1 MYKLNVI
8 SLIILTTYT
17 GATYASTPDFPQQG
31 LPQEDTVV
39 FGNVTIDKTTADKM
53 TITQSS
59 PTTQINW
66 KSFDIGQNKEVEF
79 KQPSANSVAYNRVTG
94 GNASQIQG
102 KLTAN
107 GKVYLANPNGVIIT
121 KGAEINV
128 AGLLA
133 TTKDLEKISENGN
146 SNTNKFTRKLKD
158 RQVVTEGQVVK
169 EGQVINEGKIK
180 AKDFVVL
187 NGDEVINKGEI
198 DVEKNAAKNGEVYLS
213 SDYNFTFTLP
223 DSGISVALED
233 NTVRGIVKN
242 EGSIKAGEIT
252 LSAKGRNQALDSL
265 VMNNGV
271 LEATKVSNRN
281 GKVVLS
287 AGNVELNNKSDIK
300 GEIVTFGADVTSNKE
315 LEDNIKITSQ
325 TGSKVTS
332 PKINFKGKSVNIKG
346 DFGREE
352 NREYY
357 DDEHK
362 KLKTEVNIDVPDD
375 ENIRIADKEKEKE
388 KEKEKDKD
396 NTGTGSF
403 IQTGALSS
411 LLANNGKV
419 TLKGKDVDIS
429 GNIKINSFRDS
440 DSLLKLTNKG
450 HIKINHAD
458 INSKGRLF
466 FITSLQNEEDFQS
479 NITITDSKINLG
491 NGAMGLGRSV
501 NESDYDNP
509 YQKTEGS
516 QRKKFNVNMSNVE
529 FNQVDDVIL
538 AGGFEKVN
546 LDKIVATGKTNFYI
560 DGGVSRNRTNGEPW
574 KYEYGVLDLDKR
586 TQLSELDQGRRRWG
600 YYYDLELD
608 MNRAYLYRFDL
619 FAAKNTRRSTIKD
632 TEINISNS
640 NINLKNGFVHL
651 LAEKIKLDNSKIDI
665 TFDKDNSQ
673 DTLAQ
678 TNRLGMNGKV
688 SMINSH
694 IKIVG
699 DEKEG
704 ISPTGTYATMFLI
717 GELIGEK
724 SSIFVKSHQ
733 GYTFKTDGNTK
744 IAGKYSKEDLKITA
758 INTGGRAAE
767 EVLINGALGSAD
779 NDANI
784 ANMAFTIGDSANT
797 KTTIENADITALA
810 PNGGTAYLSSKDVE
824 IEVKPNSNFTF
835 FELPREK
842 NLNQTKINGASTK
855 LSERGFARLYDKIN
869 GVRASN
875 LSAEQLNV
883 TDASEKIINTKLVSS
898 LDVEKLVSV
907 AVCDA
912 GNGCEEQQFGDKG
925 NNTKVSVGELEAEQ

>member
-17 GATYASTPDFPQQG
+17 GATYASAPD
-31 LPQEDTVV
+31 LPQDSKVV
-39 FGNVTIDKTTADKM
+39 VGQANVSTAGNKM
-53 TITQSS
+53 TIDQKTS
-59 PTTQINW
+59 TTQINW
-66 KSFDIGQNKEVEF
+66 KSFDIGKDKEVIF
-79 KQPSANSVAYNRVTG
+79 QQPSQNAVAYNRVTG

-121 KGAEINV
+121 QGAEINV
-128 AGLLA
+128 AGLFA

-146 SNTNKFTRKLKD
+146 SNSYQFTRKTKNGQLPKDRLVLKD
-158 RQVVTEGQVVK
+158 GQELK
-169 EGQVINEGKIK
+169 EGQVINEGEIT

-187 NGDEVINKGEI
+187 NGDEVINEGKI
-198 DVEKNAAKNGEVYLS
+198 NATNGKVYLS
-213 SDYNFTFTLP
+213 SGYNFTFTLS

-233 NTVRGIVKN
+233 NTVQGIVKN
-242 EGSIKAGEIT
+242 EGIIKAGEIT
-252 LSAKGRNQALDSL
+252 LLSAKGRKQALDSL
-265 VMNNGV
+265 VVNNGV

-287 AGNVELNNKSDIK
+287 ADEIKLNDKSDIK
-300 GEIVTFGADVTSNKE
+300 GESEVAFTSNNG
-315 LEDNIKITSQ
+315 LENNIKITSQ

-332 PKINFKGKSVNIKG
+332 PKIDFKGKSVNING
-346 DFGREE
+346 NFGRDDSKAHY
-352 NREYY
+352 N
-357 DDEHK
+357 DEHK
-362 KLKTEVNIDVPDD
+362 TLKTEVNIDVPDT
-375 ENIRIADKEKEKE
+375 ENIRIADVED
-388 KEKEKDKD
+388 KDKD

-403 IQTGALSS
+403 IQTDALSS

-419 TLKGKDVDIS
+419 TLKGNDVNIS
-429 GNIKINSFRDS
+429 GHINIDSFKGT

-450 HIKINHAD
+450 HININNAD
-458 INSKGRLF
+458 IHSTGRLF
-466 FITSLQNEEDFQS
+466 FITSLQNDVDFQS

-491 NGAMGLGRSV
+491 NGAMGLGRSAK
-501 NESDYDNP
+501 EDYYDNRW
-509 YQKTEGS
+509 QKTERS
-516 QRKKFNVNMSNVE
+516 QRKKFNVNMSNVV
-529 FNQVDDVIL
+529 FDQVDDVVV
-538 AGGFEKVN
+538 AGGFEKVD
-546 LDKIVATGKTNFYI
+546 LDNIVATGKTNFYI
-560 DGGVSRNRTNGEPW
+560 DGGVSRNKRNGESW
-574 KYEYGVLDLDKR
+574 KYEYGVLDLDER
-586 TQLSELDQGRRRWG
+586 TQLSSLDQRKRRWK
-600 YYYDLELD
+600 YYYNLDLD
-608 MNRAYLYRFDL
+608 MNRAYWHRFDM
-619 FAAKNTRRSTIKD
+619 FASKNTGRSTIKG

-651 LAEKIKLDNSKIDI
+651 LAEKINLDKSKIDI
-665 TFDKDNSQ
+665 TFDKDNSEDISSQ
-673 DTLAQ
+673 I
-678 TNRLGMNGKV
+678 NRLGMNGKV
-688 SMINSH
+688 SMVNSH

-699 DEKEG
+699 DEKSD
-704 ISPTGTYATMFLI
+704 ISAKAPYATMFLI

-733 GYTFKTDGNTK
+733 GYTFRTDGDTK
-744 IAGKYSKEDLKITA
+744 IAGKNSKDDLKITA
-758 INTGGRAAE
+758 INTGGRTGK
-767 EVLINGALGSAD
+767 EVIINGAPGSID

-784 ANMAFTIGDSANT
+784 ANMAFTIGDNANT

-810 PNGGTAYLSSKDVE
+810 PNGGTAYLSSKGVE
-824 IEVKPNSNFTF
+824 IEVKSNSNFTF

-842 NLNQTKINGASTK
+842 NFNQTKINGDSTK

-912 GNGCEEQQFGDKG
+912 GKGCEEQQFGDKG

>member
-17 GATYASTPDFPQQG
+17 GAAYASTRDFPQNHQIITG
-31 LPQEDTVV
+31 NATVSQAE
-39 FGNVTIDKTTADKM
+39 NKM
-53 TITQSS
+53 TINQTT
-59 PTTQINW
+59 PTTQIDW
-66 KSFDIGQNKEVEF
+66 HSFDIGKNKEVEF
-79 KQPSANSVAYNRVTG
+79 IQPSEHAVAYNRVTG

-146 SNTNKFTRKLKD
+146 GNSNSNSYQFTRKTK
-158 RQVVTEGQVVK
+158 EGQVVK
-169 EGQVINEGKIK
+169 NQGKIK

-187 NGDEVINKGEI
+187 NGDEVINEGEI
-198 DVEKNAAKNGEVYLS
+198 DATNGKVYLS
-213 SDYNFTFTLP
+213 SDYNFTFTLS
-223 DSGISVALED
+223 DSSISVALED
-233 NTVRGIVKN
+233 NAVQSIVKN

-252 LSAKGRNQALDSL
+252 LSAKGRKQALDSL
-265 VMNNGV
+265 VVNNGV
-271 LEATKVSNRN
+271 LEATKVSNKN

-287 AGNVELNNKSDIK
+287 ADEIKLNDKSDIK
-300 GEIVTFGADVTSNKE
+300 GESEVAFTSN
-315 LEDNIKITSQ
+315 EDKKLKITSQ

-332 PKINFKGKSVNIKG
+332 PQINFKGKSVNING
-346 DFGREE
+346 NFGRED
-352 NREYY
+352 NKNYY

-362 KLKTEVNIDVPDD
+362 TLKTEVNIDVPDT
-375 ENIRIADKEKEKE
+375 ENIRIADK
-388 KEKEKDKD
+388 D
-396 NTGTGSF
+396 NTGTGTGSF

-419 TLKGKDVDIS
+419 TLKGNEVNIS
-429 GNIKINSFRDS
+429 GNINIDSFKGT
-440 DSLLKLTNKG
+440 DSLLKLTNQG
-450 HIKINHAD
+450 HINIDHAD
-458 INSKGRLF
+458 IHSKGRLF
-466 FITSLQNEEDFQS
+466 VVTSLQNEEDFKS
-479 NITITDSKINLG
+479 NIKITDSKINLG
-491 NGAMGLGRSV
+491 NGAIGLGRSA
-501 NESDYDNP
+501 NEDDYDNRW
-509 YQKTEGS
+509 QKTERY
-516 QRKKFNVNMSNVE
+516 QRKKFNVDMRNVT
-529 FNQVDDVIL
+529 FNQVDDVVL

-546 LDKIVATGKTNFYI
+546 LDNIVATGKTNFYI
-560 DGGVSRNRTNGEPW
+560 DGGVSRNRNGRGS
-574 KYEYGVLDLDKR
+574 KYEYGVLDLDER
-586 TQLSELDQGRRRWG
+586 TQLSSLDQGRRRWK
-600 YYYDLELD
+600 YYYNLDLD
-608 MNRAYLYRFDL
+608 MNRAYWHRFDM
-619 FAAKNTRRSTIKD
+619 FATKNTGRAAIKD

-665 TFDKDNSQ
+665 TFDKDNSEDISTQ
-673 DTLAQ
+673 I
-678 TNRLGMNGKV
+678 NRLGMNGKV
-688 SMINSH
+688 SMVNSH

-699 DEKEG
+699 DEKSD
-704 ISPTGTYATMFLI
+704 ISPKAPYATMFLI

-733 GYTFKTDGNTK
+733 GYTFRTDGDTK
-744 IAGKYSKEDLKITA
+744 IAGKYSKDDLKITA
-758 INTGGRAAE
+758 INTGGRTGK
-767 EVLINGALGSAD
+767 EVIINGAPGSID

-784 ANMAFTIGDSANT
+784 ANMAFTIGDNADT

-810 PNGGTAYLSSKDVE
+810 PNGGTAYLSSKGVE
-824 IEVKPNSNFTF
+824 IEVKSNSNFTF

-842 NLNQTKINGASTK
+842 NFNQTKINGDSTK

-869 GVRASN
+869 GVRATN

-883 TDASEKIINTKLVSS
+883 TDSSEKIINTNLVSS

-912 GNGCEEQQFGDKG
+912 GKGCEEQQFGDKG

>member
-17 GATYASTPDFPQQG
+17 GAAYASTRD
-31 LPQEDTVV
+31 LPQGSSVV
-39 FGNVTIDKTTADKM
+39 VGEADFSQTADKM
-53 TITQSS
+53 TITQKK

-66 KSFDIGQNKEVEF
+66 DSFDIGKNKEVQF
-79 KQPSANSVAYNRVTG
+79 IQPNANSVAYNRVIG

-107 GKVYLANPNGVIIT
+107 GKVYLANPNGVVIT

-128 AGLLA
+128 AGLFA
-133 TTKDLEKISENGN
+133 TTKDLERISENGN
-146 SNTNKFTRKLKD
+146 GNSNQFTRKAKD
-158 RQVVTEGQVVK
+158 GQELK
-169 EGQVINEGKIK
+169 EGQVINEGEIT

-187 NGDEVINKGEI
+187 NGDEVINKGKI
-198 DVEKNAAKNGEVYLS
+198 NATNGKVYLS
-213 SDYNFTFTLP
+213 SGYNFTFTLLP

-233 NTVRGIVKN
+233 NTVRGIVQN

-252 LSAKGRNQALDSL
+252 LSAKGRKEALDSL

-271 LEATKVSNRN
+271 LEATKVSNKN

-287 AGNVELNNKSDIK
+287 ADEIKLNDKSDIK
-300 GEIVTFGADVTSNKE
+300 GESEVAFTSNNDK
-315 LEDNIKITSQ
+315 NIKITSK

-332 PKINFKGKSVNIKG
+332 PKIDFTGKSVNIKG
-346 DFGREE
+346 DFGREDSTTH
-352 NREYY
+352 YK
-357 DDEHK
+357 DEFK
-362 KLKTEVNIDVPDD
+362 TLNTEVNIDVPDT
-375 ENIRIADKEKEKE
+375 ENIRIADVEDKDKDKH
-388 KEKEKDKD
+388 KEKDK
-396 NTGTGSF
+396 TGTGSF

-419 TLKGKDVDIS
+419 NLKGNNVNIS
-429 GNIKINSFRDS
+429 GRIHIDSFKGT
-440 DSLLKLTNKG
+440 DSLLKLTNQG
-450 HIKINHAD
+450 HINIDHAD
-458 INSKGRLF
+458 IHSKGRLF
-466 FITSLQNEEDFQS
+466 VVTSLQNKEDFKS
-479 NITITDSKINLG
+479 DIKITDSKINLG
-491 NGAMGLGRSV
+491 NGAIGLGRSV
-501 NESDYDNP
+501 NEEDYENRW
-509 YQKTEGS
+509 KRAEKS
-516 QRKKFNVNMSNVE
+516 QRKKFNVDMRNVV
-529 FNQVDDVIL
+529 FNQVDDVVL

-546 LDKIVATGKTNFYI
+546 LNNITATGQTNFYI
-560 DGGVSRNRTNGEPW
+560 DGGVSRNNS

-586 TQLSELDQGRRRWG
+586 TQLSSLEQGRRRWK
-600 YYYDLELD
+600 YYNDLDLD
-608 MNRAYLYRFDL
+608 MNKAYWHRFDM
-619 FAAKNTRRSTIKD
+619 FATKNTGRAAIKG

-673 DTLAQ
+673 DISTQ
-678 TNRLGMNGKV
+678 INRLGMNGKV
-688 SMINSH
+688 SMVNSH

-699 DEKEG
+699 DEKSD
-704 ISPTGTYATMFLI
+704 ISPKAPYATMFLI

-733 GYTFKTDGNTK
+733 GYTFRTDGDTK
-744 IAGKYSKEDLKITA
+744 IAGKNSKDDLKITA
-758 INTGGRAAE
+758 INTGGRTGK
-767 EVLINGALGSAD
+767 EVIINGAPGSID

-784 ANMAFTIGDSANT
+784 ANMAFTIGDNANT

-810 PNGGTAYLSSKDVE
+810 PNGGTAYLSSKGVE
-824 IEVKPNSNFTF
+824 IEVKSNSNFTF

-842 NLNQTKINGASTK
+842 NFNQTKIKGDSTK

-869 GVRASN
+869 GVRATN

-883 TDASEKIINTKLVSS
+883 TDASEKIINTNLVSS

-912 GNGCEEQQFGDKG
+912 SKGCEEQQFGDKG

>member
-8 SLIILTTYT
+8 SLIILTTCS
-17 GATYASTPDFPQQG
+17 GATYASTQD
-31 LPQEDTVV
+31 LPQEGQVV
-39 FGNVTIDKTTADKM
+39 VGQATFSTAGNKM
-53 TITQSS
+53 TINQTSS
-59 PTTQINW
+59 TTQIDW
-66 KSFDIGQNKEVEF
+66 KSFDIGKNKEVEF
-79 KQPSANSVAYNRVTG
+79 QQPGENAVAYNRVIG

-133 TTKDLEKISENGN
+133 TTKDLEQISENGN

-158 RQVVTEGQVVK
+158 GQVVKEGLVVK
-169 EGQVINEGKIK
+169 EGQVINEGEIK

-198 DVEKNAAKNGEVYLS
+198 DATNGKVYLS
-213 SDYNFTFTLP
+213 SGDNFTFTLP
-223 DSGISVALED
+223 DSVISVALED
-233 NTVRGIVKN
+233 NTVQGIVENEGIVKN

-265 VMNNGV
+265 VVNNGV

-287 AGNVELNNKSDIK
+287 ADEIKLNDKSDIK
-300 GEIVTFGADVTSNKE
+300 GESEVVFTSNKE
-315 LEDNIKITSQ
+315 LENNIKITSQ

-346 DFGREE
+346 DFGRV
-352 NREYY
+352 NNTKHYS
-357 DDEHK
+357 DEHK
-362 KLKTEVNIDVPDD
+362 RLNTEVNIDVPDN
-375 ENIRIADKEKEKE
+375 ENIRIANIE
-388 KEKEKDKD
+388 DKD
-396 NTGTGSF
+396 NTGTDSF

-419 TLKGKDVDIS
+419 TLKGKDVNIS
-429 GNIKINSFRDS
+429 GNINIDSFKGT

-450 HIKINHAD
+450 HININNAD
-458 INSKGRLF
+458 IHSKGRLF
-466 FITSLQNEEDFQS
+466 FITSLQNEEDFKS

-491 NGAMGLGRSV
+491 NGAMGLGRSA
-501 NESDYDNP
+501 NEDDYDNKW
-509 YQKTEGS
+509 QKTERS
-516 QRKKFNVNMSNVE
+516 QRKKFDVKMSNVV
-529 FNQVDDVIL
+529 FNQVDDVVL
-538 AGGFEKVN
+538 AGGFQKVN
-546 LDKIVATGKTNFYI
+546 LDNIVATGQTNFYI
-560 DGGVSRNRTNGEPW
+560 DGGVSRNRRNGEPW

-586 TQLSELDQGRRRWG
+586 TQLSELDQRRRRWG
-600 YYYDLELD
+600 YYSDLDLD
-608 MNRAYLYRFDL
+608 MNRAYWHRFDM
-619 FAAKNTRRSTIKD
+619 FATKNTGRAAIKD

-665 TFDKDNSQ
+665 TFDKYNSEDISTQ
-673 DTLAQ
+673 I
-678 TNRLGMNGKV
+678 NRLGMNGKV
-688 SMINSH
+688 SMVNSH

-699 DEKEG
+699 DEKSD
-704 ISPTGTYATMFLI
+704 ISPKAPYATMFLI

-733 GYTFKTDGNTK
+733 GYTFRTDGDTK
-744 IAGKYSKEDLKITA
+744 IAGKNSKDDLKITA
-758 INTGGRAAE
+758 INTGGRTGK
-767 EVLINGALGSAD
+767 EVIINGAPGSID

-784 ANMAFTIGDSANT
+784 ANMAFTIGDNADT
-797 KTTIENADITALA
+797 KTTIENAEITALA
-810 PNGGTAYLSSKDVE
+810 PNGGTAYLSSKGVE
-824 IEVKPNSNFTF
+824 IDVKPNSDFTF

-842 NLNQTKINGASTK
+842 NFNQTKINGDSTK

-869 GVRASN
+869 GVRATN

-883 TDASEKIINTKLVSS
+883 TDSSEKIINTNLVSS

-912 GNGCEEQQFGDKG
+912 GKGCEEQQFGDKG

>member
-17 GATYASTPDFPQQG
+17 GAAYASTRDFPQNHQIITG
-31 LPQEDTVV
+31 NATVSQAE
-39 FGNVTIDKTTADKM
+39 NKM
-53 TITQSS
+53 TINQTT
-59 PTTQINW
+59 PTTQIDW
-66 KSFDIGQNKEVEF
+66 HSFDIGKNKEVEF
-79 KQPSANSVAYNRVTG
+79 IQPSEHAVAYNRVTG

-146 SNTNKFTRKLKD
+146 SNSNSNSNSYQFTRKTK
-158 RQVVTEGQVVK
+158 EGQVVK
-169 EGQVINEGKIK
+169 NQGKIK

-187 NGDEVINKGEI
+187 NGDEVINEGEI
-198 DVEKNAAKNGEVYLS
+198 DATNGKVYLS
-213 SDYNFTFTLP
+213 SDYNFTFTLS
-223 DSGISVALED
+223 DSSISVALED
-233 NTVRGIVKN
+233 NAVQSIVKN

-252 LSAKGRNQALDSL
+252 LSAKGRKQALDSL
-265 VMNNGV
+265 VVNNGV
-271 LEATKVSNRN
+271 LEATKVSNKN

-287 AGNVELNNKSDIK
+287 ADEIKLNDKSDIK
-300 GEIVTFGADVTSNKE
+300 GESEVAFTSN
-315 LEDNIKITSQ
+315 EDKKLKITSQ

-332 PKINFKGKSVNIKG
+332 PQINFKGKSVNING
-346 DFGREE
+346 NFGRED
-352 NREYY
+352 NKNYY

-362 KLKTEVNIDVPDD
+362 TLKTEVNIDVPDT
-375 ENIRIADKEKEKE
+375 ENIRIADK
-388 KEKEKDKD
+388 D
-396 NTGTGSF
+396 NTGTGTGSF

-419 TLKGKDVDIS
+419 TLKGNEVNIS
-429 GNIKINSFRDS
+429 GNINIDSFKGT
-440 DSLLKLTNKG
+440 DSLLKLTNQG
-450 HIKINHAD
+450 HINIDHAD
-458 INSKGRLF
+458 IHSKGRLF
-466 FITSLQNEEDFQS
+466 VVTSLQNEEDFKS
-479 NITITDSKINLG
+479 NIKITDSKINLG
-491 NGAMGLGRSV
+491 NGAIGLGRSA
-501 NESDYDNP
+501 NEDDYDNRW
-509 YQKTEGS
+509 QKTERY
-516 QRKKFNVNMSNVE
+516 QRRKFNVDMRNVT
-529 FNQVDDVIL
+529 FNQVDDVVL

-546 LDKIVATGKTNFYI
+546 LDNIVATGKTNFYI
-560 DGGVSRNRTNGEPW
+560 DGGVSRNRNGRGS
-574 KYEYGVLDLDKR
+574 KYEYGVLDLDER
-586 TQLSELDQGRRRWG
+586 TQLSSLDQGRRRWK
-600 YYYDLELD
+600 YYYNLDLD
-608 MNRAYLYRFDL
+608 MNRAYWHRFDM
-619 FAAKNTRRSTIKD
+619 FATKNTGRAAIKD

-665 TFDKDNSQ
+665 TFDKDNSEDISTQ
-673 DTLAQ
+673 I
-678 TNRLGMNGKV
+678 NRLGMNGKV
-688 SMINSH
+688 SMVNSH

-699 DEKEG
+699 DEKSD
-704 ISPTGTYATMFLI
+704 ISPKAPYATMFLI

-733 GYTFKTDGNTK
+733 GYTFRTDGDTK
-744 IAGKYSKEDLKITA
+744 IAGKYSKDDLKITA
-758 INTGGRAAE
+758 INTGGRTGK
-767 EVLINGALGSAD
+767 EVIINGAPGSID

-784 ANMAFTIGDSANT
+784 ANMAFTIGDNADT

-810 PNGGTAYLSSKDVE
+810 PNGGTAYLSSKGVE
-824 IEVKPNSNFTF
+824 IEVKSNSNFTF

-842 NLNQTKINGASTK
+842 NFNQTKINGDSTK

-869 GVRASN
+869 GVRATN

-883 TDASEKIINTKLVSS
+883 TDASEKIINTNLVSS

-912 GNGCEEQQFGDKG
+912 GKGCEEQQFGDKG

>member
-17 GATYASTPDFPQQG
+17 GAAYASTRDFPQNHQIITG
-31 LPQEDTVV
+31 NATVSQAE
-39 FGNVTIDKTTADKM
+39 NKM
-53 TITQSS
+53 TINQTT
-59 PTTQINW
+59 PTTQIDW
-66 KSFDIGQNKEVEF
+66 HSFDIGQNKEVEF
-79 KQPSANSVAYNRVTG
+79 IQPGENSVAYNRVTG

-121 KGAEINV
+121 QGAQINV

-133 TTKDLEKISENGN
+133 TTKDLERISENGN
-146 SNTNKFTRKLKD
+146 SNSYQFTRKTKD
-158 RQVVTEGQVVK
+158 GQVPKEGEVVK
-169 EGQVINEGKIK
+169 EGQVINEGKIT
-180 AKDFVVL
+180 AQDFVVL
-187 NGDEVINKGEI
+187 NGDEVINKGDI
-198 DVEKNAAKNGEVYLS
+198 NATNGKVYLS
-213 SDYNFTFTLP
+213 SDYNFTFTLS
-223 DSGISVALED
+223 DSSISVALED
-233 NTVRGIVKN
+233 NAVQSIVKN

-252 LSAKGRNQALDSL
+252 LSAKGRKQALDSL

-271 LEATKVSNRN
+271 LEATKVRNTN
-281 GKVVLS
+281 GKIVLS
-287 AGNVELNNKSDIK
+287 ADDIQLNSKSDIK
-300 GEIVTFGADVTSNKE
+300 GEVETLFTSN
-315 LEDNIKITSQ
+315 EDKKLKITSQ

-332 PKINFKGKSVNIKG
+332 PKIDFKGKSVNIKG
-346 DFGREE
+346 DFGREDSTKH
-352 NREYY
+352 YK
-357 DDEHK
+357 DEFK
-362 KLKTEVNIDVPDD
+362 KLDTEVNIDVPDT
-375 ENIRIADKEKEKE
+375 ENIRIADQD
-388 KEKEKDKD
+388 KEKDKD

-429 GNIKINSFRDS
+429 GNIKINSFRGT
-440 DSLLKLTNKG
+440 DSLLKLTNQG
-450 HIKINHAD
+450 HININHAD
-458 INSKGRLF
+458 IHSTGRLF
-466 FITSLQNEEDFQS
+466 FITSLQNKEDFQS

-491 NGAMGLGRSV
+491 NGAMGLGRSL
-501 NESDYDNP
+501 NKENCDH
-509 YQKTEGS
+509 QRWCRTETS
-516 QRKKFNVNMSNVE
+516 QRKKFDVDMRNVV
-529 FNQVDDVIL
+529 FDQVDDVVV
-538 AGGFEKVN
+538 AGGFRKVN
-546 LDKIVATGKTNFYI
+546 LDNIVATGKTNFYI
-560 DGGVSRNRTNGEPW
+560 DGGVSRNNSR
-574 KYEYGVLDLDKR
+574 YEYGVLDLDKR
-586 TQLSELDQGRRRWG
+586 TLLSELDQRRRRWG
-600 YYYDLELD
+600 YYDNLDLD
-608 MNRAYLYRFDL
+608 MNRAYWYRFDF
-619 FAAKNTRRSTIKD
+619 FATKNTGRSTIKD

-640 NINLKNGFVHL
+640 NINLKNGFMHL
-651 LAEKIKLDNSKIDI
+651 LAEKINLDNSKIDI

-673 DTLAQ
+673 DISTQ
-678 TNRLGMNGKV
+678 INRLGMNGKV
-688 SMINSH
+688 SMVNSH

-699 DEKEG
+699 DEKSD
-704 ISPTGTYATMFLI
+704 ISAKAPYATMFLI

-733 GYTFKTDGNTK
+733 GYTFRTDGDTK
-744 IAGKYSKEDLKITA
+744 IAGKYSKDDLKITA
-758 INTGGRAAE
+758 INTGGRTGK
-767 EVLINGALGSAD
+767 EVIINGAPGSID

-784 ANMAFTIGDSANT
+784 ANMAFTIGDNANT

-810 PNGGTAYLSSKDVE
+810 PNGGTAYLSSKGVE
-824 IEVKPNSNFTF
+824 IEVKSNSNFTF

-842 NLNQTKINGASTK
+842 NFNQTKINGDSTK

>member
-17 GATYASTPDFPQQG
+17 GATYASTPDFPQ
-31 LPQEDTVV
+31 E
-39 FGNVTIDKTTADKM
+39 GNVVVGSATFDKTTADKM
-53 TITQSS
+53 TIKTSDKV
-59 PTTQINW
+59 QIDW
-66 KSFDIGQNKEVEF
+66 KSFDIGKDKEVIF
-79 KQPSANSVAYNRVTG
+79 QQPGENSVAYNRVTG

-146 SNTNKFTRKLKD
+146 SNSYQFTRKTKD
-158 RQVVTEGQVVK
+158 RQVLKDRLVLKDGQELK
-169 EGQVINEGKIK
+169 EGQVINEGEIT

-187 NGDEVINKGEI
+187 NGDEVINEGKI
-198 DVEKNAAKNGEVYLS
+198 NATNGKVYLS
-213 SDYNFTFTLP
+213 SDYNFTFTLS
-223 DSGISVALED
+223 DSSISVALED
-233 NTVRGIVKN
+233 NAAQSIVKN

-252 LSAKGRNQALDSL
+252 LSAKGRKQALDSL

-271 LEATKVSNRN
+271 LEATKVSSKN

-287 AGNVELNNKSDIK
+287 ADDVQLNNKSDIK
-300 GEIVTFGADVTSNKE
+300 GDIVSFVADVTSNNEPK
-315 LEDNIKITSQ
+315 NKIKITSQ

-332 PKINFKGKSVNIKG
+332 PKIDFKGKSVNING
-346 DFGREE
+346 NFGREDSTTH
-352 NREYY
+352 YK
-357 DDEHK
+357 DEFK
-362 KLKTEVNIDVPDD
+362 KLNTEVNIDVPDN
-375 ENIRIADKEKEKE
+375 ENIRIAEKEKE
-388 KEKEKDKD
+388 KEKEKDK
-396 NTGTGSF
+396 TGTGSF
-403 IQTGALSS
+403 IQTDALSS

-419 TLKGKDVDIS
+419 TLKGNDVNIS
-429 GNIKINSFRDS
+429 GHINIDSFKGT

-450 HIKINHAD
+450 HININNAD
-458 INSKGRLF
+458 IHSTGRLF
-466 FITSLQNEEDFQS
+466 FITSLQNDVDFQS

-491 NGAMGLGRSV
+491 NGAMGLGRSADPK
-501 NESDYDNP
+501 DYDNRW
-509 YQKTEGS
+509 QKTEGS
-516 QRKKFNVNMSNVE
+516 QRKKFNVKMSNVE
-529 FNQVDDVIL
+529 FNQVDDVVV
-538 AGGFEKVN
+538 AGGFKEVN
-546 LDKIVATGKTNFYI
+546 LDRIVATGQTNFYI
-560 DGGVSRNRTNGEPW
+560 DGGVSRNRNGVSS

-600 YYYDLELD
+600 YYPDLDLD
-608 MNRAYLYRFDL
+608 MNKAYWHRFDM
-619 FAAKNTRRSTIKD
+619 FASKNTGRSTIKD

-640 NINLKNGFVHL
+640 KINLKNGFVHL

-673 DTLAQ
+673 DISSQ
-678 TNRLGMNGKV
+678 INRLGMNGKV
-688 SMINSH
+688 SMVNSH

-699 DEKEG
+699 DEKSD
-704 ISPTGTYATMFLI
+704 ISAKAPYATMFLI

-733 GYTFKTDGNTK
+733 GYTFRTDGDTK
-744 IAGKYSKEDLKITA
+744 IAGKNSKDDLKITA
-758 INTGGRAAE
+758 INTGGRTGK
-767 EVLINGALGSAD
+767 EVIINGAPGSID

-784 ANMAFTIGDSANT
+784 ANMAFTIGDNANT

-810 PNGGTAYLSSKDVE
+810 PNGGTAYLSSKGVE
-824 IEVKPNSNFTF
+824 IEVNPNSNFTF

-842 NLNQTKINGASTK
+842 NFNQTKINGDSTK

-883 TDASEKIINTKLVSS
+883 TDSSEKIINTKLVSS

-912 GNGCEEQQFGDKG
+912 GKGCEEQQFGDKG

>member
-17 GATYASTPDFPQQG
+17 GAAYASAQDLPQQG
-31 LPQEDTVV
+31 FPQHHKTVS
-39 FGNVTIDKTTADKM
+39 GTATVTTIADKM
-53 TITQSS
+53 TIDQKT
-59 PTTQINW
+59 PTTQIEW
-66 KSFDIGQNKEVEF
+66 HSFDIGKNKEVEF
-79 KQPSANSVAYNRVTG
+79 KQPDSNSVAYNRVIG

-121 KGAEINV
+121 KGAQINV

-146 SNTNKFTRKLKD
+146 GNSYQFTRKTKDGQVVKEGQLLKD
-158 RQVVTEGQVVK
+158 GQVVK
-169 EGQVINEGKIK
+169 EGQVINKGKIE

-187 NGDEVINKGEI
+187 NGDEVINEGKI
-198 DVEKNAAKNGEVYLS
+198 DATNGKVYLS
-213 SDYNFTFTLP
+213 SGYNFTFTLS

-233 NTVRGIVKN
+233 NTVQSIVKN

-252 LSAKGRNQALDSL
+252 LSAKGRNQVLDSL

-271 LEATKVSNRN
+271 LEATKVSSKN

-300 GEIVTFGADVTSNKE
+300 GESEVAFTSNNDK
-315 LEDNIKITSQ
+315 NIKITSK

-332 PKINFKGKSVNIKG
+332 PKINFTGKSVNING
-346 DFGREE
+346 NFGRDDGTKH
-352 NREYY
+352 YS
-357 DDEHK
+357 DEHK
-362 KLKTEVNIDVPDD
+362 RLNTEVNIDVPDT
-375 ENIRIADKEKEKE
+375 ENIRIADVED
-388 KEKEKDKD
+388 KEKDKD
-396 NTGTGSF
+396 KTGTGKDSF

-419 TLKGKDVDIS
+419 NLKGKDVNIS
-429 GNIKINSFRDS
+429 GHININSFRGS
-440 DSLLKLTNKG
+440 DSLLKLTNQG
-450 HIKINHAD
+450 HININHAD
-458 INSKGRLF
+458 IHSTGRLF
-466 FITSLQNEEDFQS
+466 FITSLQNKEDFQS

-501 NESDYDNP
+501 NESDYDNK

-516 QRKKFNVNMSNVE
+516 QRKKFNVEMRNVV
-529 FNQVDDVIL
+529 FDQVDDVIL

-546 LDKIVATGKTNFYI
+546 LDKIVATGQTNFYI

-619 FAAKNTRRSTIKD
+619 FAAKNTRRSTIKG

-699 DEKEG
+699 DEKSG

-733 GYTFKTDGNTK
+733 GYTFKTDGDTK
-744 IAGKYSKEDLKITA
+744 IAGKNSKEDLKITA

-842 NLNQTKINGASTK
+842 NLNQTKINGDSTK

-883 TDASEKIINTKLVSS
+883 TDSSEKIINTKLVSS

-912 GNGCEEQQFGDKG
+912 GKGCEEQQFGDKG

>member
-8 SLIILTTYT
+8 SLIILTTCS
-17 GATYASTPDFPQQG
+17 GAAYASTQD
-31 LPQEDTVV
+31 LPQKDKVV
-39 FGNVTIDKTTADKM
+39 VGEADVSTIGNKM
-53 TITQSS
+53 TIDQKTS
-59 PTTQINW
+59 TTQIDW
-66 KSFDIGQNKEVEF
+66 HSFDIGKDKEVEF
-79 KQPSANSVAYNRVTG
+79 KQPDANSVAYNRVTG

-121 KGAEINV
+121 QGAEINV
-128 AGLLA
+128 AGLFA
-133 TTKDLEKISENGN
+133 TTKDLEQISEKGN
-146 SNTNKFTRKLKD
+146 SNSYQFTRKTK
-158 RQVVTEGQVVK
+158 EGQVVK
-169 EGQVINEGKIK
+169 NQGKIK

-187 NGDEVINKGEI
+187 NGDEVINEGEI
-198 DVEKNAAKNGEVYLS
+198 DATNGKVYLS
-213 SDYNFTFTLP
+213 SGYNFTFTLS

-233 NTVRGIVKN
+233 NAVRGIVKN
-242 EGSIKAGEIT
+242 EGIIKAEDIT
-252 LSAKGRNQALDSL
+252 LNAKGRKEALDSL

-271 LEATKVSNRN
+271 LEATKVSKKN

-287 AGNVELNNKSDIK
+287 ADNVELNNESNIK
-300 GEIVTFGADVTSNKE
+300 GEIVTFVADVTSNNE
-315 LEDNIKITSQ
+315 LQNKIKITSK

-332 PKINFKGKSVNIKG
+332 PKIDFKGKSVNIKG
-346 DFGREE
+346 DFGRENSE
-352 NREYY
+352 THYK
-357 DDEHK
+357 DEFK
-362 KLKTEVNIDVPDD
+362 TLNTEVNIDVPDT
-375 ENIRIADKEKEKE
+375 ENIRIADQD
-388 KEKEKDKD
+388 KDK
-396 NTGTGSF
+396 TGTGTDSF
-403 IQTGALSS
+403 IQTEALSS

-419 TLKGKDVDIS
+419 TLKGNDVNIS
-429 GNIKINSFRDS
+429 GNINIDSFRGT
-440 DSLLKLTNKG
+440 DSLLKLTNQG
-450 HIKINHAD
+450 HINIDHAD
-458 INSKGRLF
+458 IHSKGRLF
-466 FITSLQNEEDFQS
+466 VVTSLQNDVDFKS

-501 NESDYDNP
+501 DEKDYDDRW
-509 YQKTEGS
+509 KRAESS
-516 QRKKFNVNMSNVE
+516 QRKKFDVKMRNVV
-529 FNQVDDVIL
+529 FDQVDDVVL

-546 LDKIVATGKTNFYI
+546 LDNIVATGQTNFYI
-560 DGGVSRNRTNGEPW
+560 DGGVSRNRNGVSS

-586 TQLSELDQGRRRWG
+586 TLLSSLDQGRRRWK
-600 YYYDLELD
+600 YYDNLDLD
-608 MNRAYLYRFDL
+608 MNKAYWHRFDM
-619 FAAKNTRRSTIKD
+619 FASKNTGRAAIKG

-673 DTLAQ
+673 DISTQ
-678 TNRLGMNGKV
+678 INRLGMNGKV
-688 SMINSH
+688 SMVNSH

-699 DEKEG
+699 DEKID
-704 ISPTGTYATMFLI
+704 ISAKAPYATMFLI

-733 GYTFKTDGNTK
+733 GYTFRTDGDTK
-744 IAGKYSKEDLKITA
+744 IAGKNSKDDLKITA
-758 INTGGRAAE
+758 INTGGRTGE
-767 EVLINGALGSAD
+767 EVIINGAPGSID

-784 ANMAFTIGDSANT
+784 ANMAFTIGDNANT

-810 PNGGTAYLSSKDVE
+810 PNGGTAYLSSKGVE
-824 IEVKPNSNFTF
+824 IEVKSNSNFTF

-842 NLNQTKINGASTK
+842 NFNQTKINGASTK

-869 GVRASN
+869 GVRATN

-912 GNGCEEQQFGDKG
+912 GKGCEEQQFGDKG

>member
-17 GATYASTPDFPQQG
+17 GAAYASTQDLPQKG
-31 LPQEDTVV
+31 LPQEGQVV
-39 FGNVTIDKTTADKM
+39 LGEATFSTTGNKM
-53 TITQSS
+53 TINQKK
-59 PTTQINW
+59 PTTQIDW
-66 KSFDIGQNKEVEF
+66 KSFDIGKNKEVEF
-79 KQPSANSVAYNRVTG
+79 IQPNSNSVAYNRVTG

-102 KLTAN
+102 KLKAN

-121 KGAEINV
+121 EGAEINV
-128 AGLLA
+128 AGLFA

-146 SNTNKFTRKLKD
+146 GNGNGNGNSNKFTRKLKNG
-158 RQVVTEGQVVK
+158 QVVREGQVVK
-169 EGQVINEGKIK
+169 EGQVINEGNIT
-180 AKDFVVL
+180 AQDFVVL
-187 NGDEVINKGEI
+187 NGDEVINKGKI
-198 DVEKNAAKNGEVYLS
+198 DATNGKVYLS
-213 SDYNFTFTLP
+213 SGDNFTFTLLP

-233 NTVRGIVKN
+233 NAVRGIVKN
-242 EGSIKAGEIT
+242 EGIIKAGDIT
-252 LSAKGRNQALDSL
+252 LNAKGRNQALDSL
-265 VMNNGV
+265 VVNNGV

-287 AGNVELNNKSDIK
+287 AGNVELNNNSDIK
-300 GEIVTFGADVTSNKE
+300 GEIVNFGTEVTSN
-315 LEDNIKITSQ
+315 EDKKLKITSQ

-332 PKINFKGKSVNIKG
+332 PQINFKGKSVNING
-346 DFGREE
+346 NFGRE
-352 NREYY
+352 NSGTHYN
-357 DDEHK
+357 DEHK
-362 KLKTEVNIDVPDD
+362 TLKTEVNIDVPDT
-375 ENIRIADKEKEKE
+375 ENIRIADK
-388 KEKEKDKD
+388 D
-396 NTGTGSF
+396 NTGTGTSSF
-403 IQTGALSS
+403 IQTDALSS

-419 TLKGKDVDIS
+419 TLKGKDVNIS
-429 GNIKINSFRDS
+429 GHINIDSFKGT
-440 DSLLKLTNKG
+440 DSLLKLTNQG
-450 HIKINHAD
+450 HINIDHAD
-458 INSKGRLF
+458 IHSTGRLF
-466 FITSLQNEEDFQS
+466 VVTSLQNKEDFKS
-479 NITITDSKINLG
+479 DIKITDSKINLG
-491 NGAMGLGRSV
+491 NGAIGLGRSHKD
-501 NESDYDNP
+501 EYYDGDRW
-509 YQKTEGS
+509 KRAETS
-516 QRKKFNVNMSNVE
+516 QRKKFNVDMRNVV
-529 FNQVDDVIL
+529 FNQVDEVIL
-538 AGGFEKVN
+538 AGGFKKVN
-546 LDKIVATGKTNFYI
+546 LDKVVATGQTNFYI
-560 DGGVSRNRTNGEPW
+560 DGGVSRNNS

-586 TQLSELDQGRRRWG
+586 TQLSELDQRRRRWG
-600 YYYDLELD
+600 YYGDLDLD
-608 MNRAYLYRFDL
+608 MNKAYLYRFDL
-619 FAAKNTRRSTIKD
+619 FAKNNSGRSTIKD

-640 NINLKNGFVHL
+640 TINLKNGFVHL

-733 GYTFKTDGNTK
+733 GYTFKTDGDTK
-744 IAGKYSKEDLKITA
+744 IAGKNSKEDLKITA

-824 IEVKPNSNFTF
+824 IEVKSNSNFTF

-842 NLNQTKINGASTK
+842 NLNQTKIKGASTK
-855 LSERGFARLYDKIN
+855 LSERSFARLYDKIN

-883 TDASEKIINTKLVSS
+883 TDSSEKIINTNLVSS

-907 AVCDA
+907 AVCDG
-912 GNGCEEQQFGDKG
+912 GNSCEEQQLGDKG
-925 NNTKVSVGELEAEQ
+925 NNTKVSVGELEAGQ

>member
-17 GATYASTPDFPQQG
+17 GATYASTQG
-31 LPQEDTVV
+31 LPQDHEVV
-39 FGNVTIDKTTADKM
+39 VGAATFSKTENKM
-53 TITQSS
+53 TINQSTS
-59 PTTQINW
+59 TTQINW
-66 KSFDIGQNKEVEF
+66 KSFDIGQNKEVQF
-79 KQPSANSVAYNRVTG
+79 IQPNEHAVAYNRVTG

-133 TTKDLEKISENGN
+133 TTKDLENISENI
-146 SNTNKFTRKLKD
+146 NKFTRKAKNG
-158 RQVVTEGQVVK
+158 QVAKEGLVLTDGQVVK
-169 EGQVINEGKIK
+169 EGQVINKGKIK

-187 NGDEVINKGEI
+187 NGDKVINEGEI
-198 DVEKNAAKNGEVYLS
+198 DATNNGKVYLS
-213 SDYNFTFTLP
+213 SGYNFTFTLS
-223 DSGISVALED
+223 DSSISVALED
-233 NTVRGIVKN
+233 NAVQSIVQN
-242 EGSIKAGEIT
+242 EGIIKAGDIT
-252 LSAKGRNQALDSL
+252 LNAKGRNQALDSL

-300 GEIVTFGADVTSNKE
+300 GEIVTFGADVTSNNE
-315 LEDNIKITSQ
+315 LKDNIKITSK

-332 PKINFKGKSVNIKG
+332 PKINFKGKSVNING
-346 DFGREE
+346 NFGRED
-352 NREYY
+352 NNSYY
-357 DDEHK
+357 KDEFK
-362 KLKTEVNIDVPDD
+362 TLNTEVNIDVPDD
-375 ENIRIADKEKEKE
+375 ENIRIADQ
-388 KEKEKDKD
+388 DKD

-419 TLKGKDVDIS
+419 NLKGNNVNIS
-429 GNIKINSFRDS
+429 GRIHIDSFRGS

-450 HIKINHAD
+450 HIDINNAD
-458 INSKGRLF
+458 IHSKGRLF
-466 FITSLQNEEDFQS
+466 FITSLQNDVDFQS

-491 NGAMGLGRSV
+491 NGAMGLGRSA
-501 NESDYDNP
+501 NPEDYDNQWRKME
-509 YQKTEGS
+509 YS
-516 QRKKFNVNMSNVE
+516 QRKKFNVHMRNVV
-529 FNQVDDVIL
+529 FDQVDDVIL
-538 AGGFEKVN
+538 AGGFQKVN
-546 LDKIVATGKTNFYI
+546 LDKIVATGQTNFYI
-560 DGGVSRNRTNGEPW
+560 DGGVRNRT
-574 KYEYGVLDLDKR
+574 KYEYGVLDLDER
-586 TQLSELDQGRRRWG
+586 TKLSELDQGRRRWR
-600 YYYDLELD
+600 YYRDLDLD

-619 FAAKNTRRSTIKD
+619 FAAKNTGRSTIED

-640 NINLKNGFVHL
+640 NINLKNGFMHL
-651 LAEKIKLDNSKIDI
+651 LAEKINLDKSKIDI

-688 SMINSH
+688 SMVNSH

-824 IEVKPNSNFTF
+824 IEVNPNSNFTF

-883 TDASEKIINTKLVSS
+883 TDSSEKIINTKLVSS

-912 GNGCEEQQFGDKG
+912 GKGCEEQQFGDKG

>member
-17 GATYASTPDFPQQG
+17 GATYASTPD
-31 LPQEDTVV
+31 LPQNHNVV
-39 FGNVTIDKTTADKM
+39 VGEATFSTAGNKM
-53 TITQSS
+53 TINQSS
-59 PTTQINW
+59 HTTQIEW
-66 KSFDIGQNKEVEF
+66 HSFDIGKDKEVQF
-79 KQPSANSVAYNRVTG
+79 IQPGENSVAYNRVTG

-121 KGAEINV
+121 KGAQINV
-128 AGLLA
+128 AGLFA
-133 TTKDLEKISENGN
+133 TTKDLERISENGN
-146 SNTNKFTRKLKD
+146 SNGNSNSNSNSNSNKFTRKAKN
-158 RQVVTEGQVVK
+158 GQVAKEGLVLTDGRVLK
-169 EGQVINEGKIK
+169 EGQVINEGKVT
-180 AKDFVVL
+180 AQDFVVL

-198 DVEKNAAKNGEVYLS
+198 NVEKNAAKNGEVYLS
-213 SDYNFTFTLP
+213 SSDNFTFTLS

-233 NTVRGIVKN
+233 NTVRGIVQN
-242 EGSIKAGEIT
+242 EGIIKAGDIT
-252 LSAKGRNQALDSL
+252 LNAKGRNQALDSL

-271 LEATKVSNRN
+271 LEATKVRNKN

-287 AGNVELNNKSDIK
+287 ADEIKLNDKSDIK
-300 GEIVTFGADVTSNKE
+300 GESEVVFTSNNGLQNK
-315 LEDNIKITSQ
+315 IKITSQ

-332 PKINFKGKSVNIKG
+332 PKIDFKGKSVNIKG
-346 DFGREE
+346 NFGRED

-357 DDEHK
+357 NEEHK
-362 KLKTEVNIDVPDD
+362 KLKTEVNIDVPNT
-375 ENIRIADKEKEKE
+375 ENIRIADQD
-388 KEKEKDKD
+388 KEKDKD

-429 GNIKINSFRDS
+429 GNIKINSFRDT
-440 DSLLKLTNKG
+440 DSLLKLTNQG
-450 HIKINHAD
+450 HININNAD
-458 INSKGRLF
+458 IHSKGRLF
-466 FITSLQNEEDFQS
+466 VVTSLQNKEDFKS
-479 NITITDSKINLG
+479 DIKITDSKINLG
-491 NGAMGLGRSV
+491 NGAIGLGRSADPK
-501 NESDYDNP
+501 DYDNRW
-509 YQKTEGS
+509 QKTEGS
-516 QRKKFNVNMSNVE
+516 QRKKFNVDMRNVV
-529 FNQVDDVIL
+529 FNQVDEVIL

-546 LDKIVATGKTNFYI
+546 LDKIVATGQTNFYI
-560 DGGVSRNRTNGEPW
+560 DGGVSRNRK
-574 KYEYGVLDLDKR
+574 KYEYGVLDLDNR
-586 TQLSELDQGRRRWG
+586 TLLSDLDQRRRRWK
-600 YYYDLELD
+600 YYDDLDLD
-608 MNRAYLYRFDL
+608 MKKAYLDRFDL
-619 FAAKNTRRSTIKD
+619 FAAKNTKRSTIKG

-640 NINLKNGFVHL
+640 NINLKNGFMHL
-651 LAEKIKLDNSKIDI
+651 LAENIKLYNSKVDI

-688 SMINSH
+688 SMVNSH

-733 GYTFKTDGNTK
+733 GYTFKTDGDTK
-744 IAGKYSKEDLKITA
+744 IAGKNSKEDLKITA

-824 IEVKPNSNFTF
+824 IEVNPNSNFTF

-883 TDASEKIINTKLVSS
+883 TDSSEKIINTKLVSS

-925 NNTKVSVGELEAEQ
+925 NNTKVSVGELETEQ

>member
-17 GATYASTPDFPQQG
+17 GATYASTPD
-31 LPQEDTVV
+31 LPQNHNVVVGEATV
-39 FGNVTIDKTTADKM
+39 DKTENKM
-53 TITQSS
+53 TINQKTL
-59 PTTQINW
+59 TTQINW
-66 KSFDIGQNKEVEF
+66 DSFDIGKKKEVEF
-79 KQPSANSVAYNRVTG
+79 KQPGENAVAYNRVIG

-121 KGAEINV
+121 QGAEINV
-128 AGLLA
+128 AGLFA
-133 TTKDLEKISENGN
+133 TTKDLERISENGN
-146 SNTNKFTRKLKD
+146 SNSYQFTRKTKDGQVVKEGQLLKD
-158 RQVVTEGQVVK
+158 GQVVK
-169 EGQVINEGKIK
+169 EGQVINKGKIE

-187 NGDEVINKGEI
+187 NGDEVINEGKI
-198 DVEKNAAKNGEVYLS
+198 DATNGKVYLS
-213 SDYNFTFTLP
+213 SGYNFTFTLS

-233 NTVRGIVKN
+233 NTVQSIVKN

-252 LSAKGRNQALDSL
+252 LSAKGRNQVLDSL

-271 LEATKVSNRN
+271 LEATKVSSKN

-332 PKINFKGKSVNIKG
+332 PKINFTGKSVNIKG
-346 DFGREE
+346 DFGREDSTKH
-352 NREYY
+352 YK
-357 DDEHK
+357 DEFK
-362 KLKTEVNIDVPDD
+362 KLDTEVNIDVPDT
-375 ENIRIADKEKEKE
+375 ENIRIADQ
-388 KEKEKDKD
+388 DKD

-419 TLKGKDVDIS
+419 NLKGKDVNIS
-429 GNIKINSFRDS
+429 GHININSFRGS
-440 DSLLKLTNKG
+440 DSLLKLTNQG
-450 HIKINHAD
+450 HININHAD
-458 INSKGRLF
+458 IHSTGRLF
-466 FITSLQNEEDFQS
+466 FITSLQNKEDFQS

-501 NESDYDNP
+501 NESDYDNK

-516 QRKKFNVNMSNVE
+516 QRKKFNVEMRNVV
-529 FNQVDDVIL
+529 FDQVDDVIL

-546 LDKIVATGKTNFYI
+546 LDNIVATGQTNFYI

-619 FAAKNTRRSTIKD
+619 FAAKNTRRSTIKG

-699 DEKEG
+699 DEKSG

-733 GYTFKTDGNTK
+733 GYTFKTDGDTK
-744 IAGKYSKEDLKITA
+744 IAGKNSKEDLKITA

-842 NLNQTKINGASTK
+842 NLNQTKINGDSTK

-869 GVRASN
+869 GVRATN

-883 TDASEKIINTKLVSS
+883 TDASEKIINTNLVSS

-912 GNGCEEQQFGDKG
+912 GKGCEEQQFGDKG

>member
-8 SLIILTTYT
+8 SLIILTTCS
-17 GATYASTPDFPQQG
+17 GAVYASTQD
-31 LPQEDTVV
+31 LPQEENVV
-39 FGNVTIDKTTADKM
+39 FGNVKIEKTVDKM
-53 TITQSS
+53 TINQTSDKA
-59 PTTQINW
+59 QINW
-66 KSFDIGQNKEVEF
+66 KSFDIGKNKEVEF
-79 KQPSANSVAYNRVTG
+79 QQPSTSAVAYNRVTG

-102 KLTAN
+102 KLKAN

-133 TTKDLEKISENGN
+133 TTKDLENISENI
-146 SNTNKFTRKLKD
+146 NKFTRKAKNG
-158 RQVVTEGQVVK
+158 QVAKEGLVLTDGQVVK
-169 EGQVINEGKIK
+169 EGQVINEGKIT

-198 DVEKNAAKNGEVYLS
+198 DATNNGKVYLS
-213 SDYNFTFTLP
+213 SDYNFTFTLS
-223 DSGISVALED
+223 DSSISVALED
-233 NTVRGIVKN
+233 NAVQSIVQN

-271 LEATKVSNRN
+271 LEATKVSSKN

-287 AGNVELNNKSDIK
+287 ADEIKLNDKSDIK
-300 GEIVTFGADVTSNKE
+300 GESEVVFTSNNGLK
-315 LEDNIKITSQ
+315 DNIKITSK

-332 PKINFKGKSVNIKG
+332 PKINFTGKSVNING
-346 DFGREE
+346 NFGREDSKTH
-352 NREYY
+352 Y

-375 ENIRIADKEKEKE
+375 ENIRIADQ
-388 KEKEKDKD
+388 D

-403 IQTGALSS
+403 IQTDALSS

-419 TLKGKDVDIS
+419 NLKGNDVNIS
-429 GNIKINSFRDS
+429 GHININSFNGT
-440 DSLLKLTNKG
+440 DSLLKLTNQG
-450 HIKINHAD
+450 HININNAD
-458 INSKGRLF
+458 IHSTGRLF
-466 FITSLQNEEDFQS
+466 VITSLQNDVDFNS

-491 NGAMGLGRSV
+491 NGAMGLGR
-501 NESDYDNP
+501 NADPENYNNR
-509 YQKTEGS
+509 YQKLERS
-516 QRKKFNVNMSNVE
+516 QRKKFNIDMRNVV
-529 FNQVDDVIL
+529 FNQVDEVIL

-546 LDKIVATGKTNFYI
+546 LDKIVATGQTNFYI
-560 DGGVSRNRTNGEPW
+560 DGGVSRNRSGV
-574 KYEYGVLDLDKR
+574 KYYEYGVLDLYNR
-586 TQLSELDQGRRRWG
+586 TLSSNLDQDRRRWP
-600 YYYDLELD
+600 YYSDLDLD

-619 FAAKNTRRSTIKD
+619 FAKKNSGRSTIED

-651 LAEKIKLDNSKIDI
+651 LAENIKLDNSKVDI

-678 TNRLGMNGKV
+678 TNRVGMNGKV
-688 SMINSH
+688 SMVNSQ

-733 GYTFKTDGNTK
+733 GYTFKTDGDTK
-744 IAGKYSKEDLKITA
+744 IAGKNSKDDLKITA
-758 INTGGRAAE
+758 INTGGRAGE
-767 EVLINGALGSAD
+767 ETLIGGALGSVD

-797 KTTIENADITALA
+797 KTTIENAEITALA
-810 PNGGTAYLSSKDVE
+810 PNGGTAYLSSREVE
-824 IEVKPNSNFTF
+824 IDVNPNADFTF

-842 NLNQTKINGASTK
+842 NFNQTKIKGDSTK

-869 GVRASN
+869 GVRATN

-883 TDASEKIINTKLVSS
+883 TDTSEKIINTNLVSS

-907 AVCDA
+907 AVCD
-912 GNGCEEQQFGDKG
+912 GDNGCEEQQLGDKG
-925 NNTKVSVGELEAEQ
+925 NNTKVSVGELEAGQ

>member
-17 GATYASTPDFPQQG
+17 GATYASTPD
-31 LPQEDTVV
+31 LPQNHNVV
-39 FGNVTIDKTTADKM
+39 VGEATFSTAGNKM
-53 TITQSS
+53 TINQSS
-59 PTTQINW
+59 HTTQIEW
-66 KSFDIGQNKEVEF
+66 HSFDIGKDKEVQF
-79 KQPSANSVAYNRVTG
+79 IQPGENSVAYNRVTG

-121 KGAEINV
+121 QGAQINV

-133 TTKDLEKISENGN
+133 TTKDLENISENI
-146 SNTNKFTRKLKD
+146 NKFTRKAKN
-158 RQVVTEGQVVK
+158 GQVAKEGLVLTDGQAVK
-169 EGQVINEGKIK
+169 EGQVINEGKIT

-198 DVEKNAAKNGEVYLS
+198 DATNNGKVYLS
-213 SDYNFTFTLP
+213 SDYNFTFTLS
-223 DSGISVALED
+223 DSSISVALED
-233 NTVRGIVKN
+233 NAVQSIVKN

-252 LSAKGRNQALDSL
+252 LSAKGRKQALDSL

-271 LEATKVSNRN
+271 LEATKVSSKN

-287 AGNVELNNKSDIK
+287 ADNVELNNKSDIK
-300 GEIVTFGADVTSNKE
+300 GESEVVFTSNKG
-315 LEDNIKITSQ
+315 LENNIKITSQ

-332 PKINFKGKSVNIKG
+332 PKIDFKGKSVNIKG
-346 DFGREE
+346 DFGRE
-352 NREYY
+352 NNTKHYN
-357 DDEHK
+357 DEHK
-362 KLKTEVNIDVPDD
+362 RLNTEVNIDVPDT
-375 ENIRIADKEKEKE
+375 ENIRIADQE
-388 KEKEKDKD
+388 KD
-396 NTGTGSF
+396 NTGTDSF

-419 TLKGKDVDIS
+419 TLKGNEVNIS
-429 GNIKINSFRDS
+429 GHININSFKDS

-450 HIKINHAD
+450 HININNAD

-466 FITSLQNEEDFQS
+466 FITSLQNDVDFQS

-491 NGAMGLGRSV
+491 NGAMGLGRSHKD
-501 NESDYDNP
+501 EY
-509 YQKTEGS
+509 YEGDRWKRAETS
-516 QRKKFNVNMSNVE
+516 QRKKFNVKMSNVE
-529 FNQVDDVIL
+529 FNQVDEVIL

-546 LDKIVATGKTNFYI
+546 LDKIVATGQTNFYI
-560 DGGVSRNRTNGEPW
+560 DGGVSRNNS

-586 TQLSELDQGRRRWG
+586 TLSSNLEQGRRRWP
-600 YYYDLELD
+600 YYEDLDLD
-608 MNRAYLYRFDL
+608 MNKAYLYRFDL
-619 FAAKNTRRSTIKD
+619 FAKNNSGRSTIKD

-651 LAEKIKLDNSKIDI
+651 LAEKINLDNSKIDI

-733 GYTFKTDGNTK
+733 GYTFKTDGDTK
-744 IAGKYSKEDLKITA
+744 IAGKNSKDDLKITA

-810 PNGGTAYLSSKDVE
+810 PNGGTAYLSSKGVE

-869 GVRASN
+869 GVRATN

-883 TDASEKIINTKLVSS
+883 TDSSEKIINTNLVSS

-912 GNGCEEQQFGDKG
+912 GKGCEEQQFGDKG

>member
-17 GATYASTPDFPQQG
+17 GATYASTRDFPQ
-31 LPQEDTVV
+31 DHTTVS
-39 FGNVTIDKTTADKM
+39 GTVTVTTTVDKM
-53 TITQSS
+53 TIKQESDKA
-59 PTTQINW
+59 QINW

-79 KQPSANSVAYNRVTG
+79 KQPSPNAVAYNRVTG

-133 TTKDLEKISENGN
+133 TTKDLEQISENGN
-146 SNTNKFTRKLKD
+146 GNSYQFTRKTKD
-158 RQVVTEGQVVK
+158 GQELK
-169 EGQVINEGKIK
+169 EGKVLNEGKIK

-187 NGDEVINKGEI
+187 NGDEVINKEEI
-198 DVEKNAAKNGEVYLS
+198 NVTNGKVYLS
-213 SDYNFTFTLP
+213 SGDNFTFTLLP

-233 NTVRGIVKN
+233 NALRGIVKN
-242 EGSIKAGEIT
+242 EGIIKAEDIT
-252 LSAKGRNQALDSL
+252 LNAKGRKEALDSL

-271 LEATKVSNRN
+271 LEATKVSNKN

-287 AGNVELNNKSDIK
+287 ADEIKLDDKSNIK
-300 GEIVTFGADVTSNKE
+300 GDMVSFVADVTSNKE
-315 LEDNIKITSQ
+315 LKDNIKITSQ

-332 PKINFKGKSVNIKG
+332 PKIDFKGKSVNING
-346 DFGREE
+346 NFGRDDSKAHY
-352 NREYY
+352 N
-357 DDEHK
+357 DEHK
-362 KLKTEVNIDVPDD
+362 TLKTEVNIDVPDD
-375 ENIRIADKEKEKE
+375 ENIRIANIEDE
-388 KEKEKDKD
+388 DKD
-396 NTGTGSF
+396 STGSF
-403 IQTGALSS
+403 IQTDALSS

-419 TLKGKDVDIS
+419 TLKGNNVNIS
-429 GNIKINSFRDS
+429 GRIHIDSFRGS

-450 HIKINHAD
+450 HIKINNAD
-458 INSKGRLF
+458 IHSKGRLF
-466 FITSLQNEEDFQS
+466 FITSLQNEEDFKS

-501 NESDYDNP
+501 NESDYDNK

-516 QRKKFNVNMSNVE
+516 QRKKFNVKMSNVE

-546 LDKIVATGKTNFYI
+546 LDKIVATGQTNFYI

-619 FAAKNTRRSTIKD
+619 FAAKNTRRSTIKG

-699 DEKEG
+699 DEKSG

-733 GYTFKTDGNTK
+733 GYTFKTDGDTK
-744 IAGKYSKEDLKITA
+744 IAGKNSKEDLKITA

-824 IEVKPNSNFTF
+824 IEVKPNSDFTF

-883 TDASEKIINTKLVSS
+883 TDSSEKIINTNLVSS

-912 GNGCEEQQFGDKG
+912 GKGCEEQQFGDKG

>member
-17 GATYASTPDFPQQG
+17 GATYASTPDLPQEG
-31 LPQEDTVV
+31 LPQQDRVV
-39 FGNVTIDKTTADKM
+39 VGQATFDKTIADKM
-53 TITQSS
+53 TINQESDKV
-59 PTTQINW
+59 QINW

-79 KQPSANSVAYNRVTG
+79 IQPSEHAVAYNRVIG

-102 KLTAN
+102 KLKAN

-121 KGAEINV
+121 KEAEINV
-128 AGLLA
+128 AGLFA
-133 TTKDLEKISENGN
+133 TTKDLEQISEKGNGN
-146 SNTNKFTRKLKD
+146 SNSYQFTRKTKD
-158 RQVVTEGQVVK
+158 GQVPKEGQVVTEGQV
-169 EGQVINEGKIK
+169 INKGKIK

-187 NGDEVINKGEI
+187 NGDEVINEGEI
-198 DVEKNAAKNGEVYLS
+198 DATNNGKVYLS
-213 SDYNFTFTLP
+213 SGDNFTFTLLP

-233 NTVRGIVKN
+233 NAVRGIVKN
-242 EGSIKAGEIT
+242 EGIIKAGDIT
-252 LSAKGRNQALDSL
+252 LNAKGRNQALDSL
-265 VMNNGV
+265 VVNNGV

-315 LEDNIKITSQ
+315 LKDNIKITSK

-332 PKINFKGKSVNIKG
+332 PKINFTGKSVNING
-346 DFGREE
+346 NFGREDSTK
-352 NREYY
+352 YY
-357 DDEHK
+357 SDEHK
-362 KLKTEVNIDVPDD
+362 TLNTEVNIDVPNT
-375 ENIRIADKEKEKE
+375 ENIRIADIA
-388 KEKEKDKD
+388 DK
-396 NTGTGSF
+396 NNASTGSF
-403 IQTGALSS
+403 IQTEALSS

-419 TLKGKDVDIS
+419 NLKGNEVNIS
-429 GNIKINSFRDS
+429 GNINIDSFRGT
-440 DSLLKLTNKG
+440 DSLLKLTNQG
-450 HIKINHAD
+450 HINIDHAD
-458 INSKGRLF
+458 IHSKGRLF
-466 FITSLQNEEDFQS
+466 VVTSLQNKEDFKS
-479 NITITDSKINLG
+479 DIKITDSKINLG
-491 NGAMGLGRSV
+491 NGAIGLGRSV
-501 NESDYDNP
+501 NEEDYENRW
-509 YQKTEGS
+509 KRAEKS
-516 QRKKFNVNMSNVE
+516 QRKKFNVDMRNVV
-529 FNQVDDVIL
+529 FNQVDDVVL

-546 LDKIVATGKTNFYI
+546 LNNITATGQTNFYI
-560 DGGVSRNRTNGEPW
+560 DGGVSRNNS

-586 TQLSELDQGRRRWG
+586 TQLSSLEQGRRRWK
-600 YYYDLELD
+600 YYNDLDLD
-608 MNRAYLYRFDL
+608 MNKAYWHRFDM
-619 FAAKNTRRSTIKD
+619 FATKNTGRAAIKG

-673 DTLAQ
+673 DISTQ
-678 TNRLGMNGKV
+678 INRLGMNGKV
-688 SMINSH
+688 SMVNSH

-699 DEKEG
+699 DEKSD
-704 ISPTGTYATMFLI
+704 ISAKAPYATMFLI

-733 GYTFKTDGNTK
+733 GYTFRTDGDTK
-744 IAGKYSKEDLKITA
+744 IAGKNSKDDLKITA
-758 INTGGRAAE
+758 INTGGRTGK
-767 EVLINGALGSAD
+767 EVIINGAPGSID

-784 ANMAFTIGDSANT
+784 ANMAFTIGDNANT

-810 PNGGTAYLSSKDVE
+810 PNGGTAYLSSKGVE
-824 IEVKPNSNFTF
+824 IEVKSNSNFTF

-842 NLNQTKINGASTK
+842 NFNQTKINGASTK

-869 GVRASN
+869 GVRATN

-883 TDASEKIINTKLVSS
+883 TDSSEKIINTNLVSS

-912 GNGCEEQQFGDKG
+912 GKGCEEQQFGDKG

>member
-17 GATYASTPDFPQQG
+17 GATYASTPD
-31 LPQEDTVV
+31 LPQNHNVV
-39 FGNVTIDKTTADKM
+39 VGEATFSTAGNKM
-53 TITQSS
+53 TINQSS
-59 PTTQINW
+59 HTTQIEW
-66 KSFDIGQNKEVEF
+66 HSFDIGKDKEVQF
-79 KQPSANSVAYNRVTG
+79 IQPGENSVAYNRVTG

-121 KGAEINV
+121 KGAQINV
-128 AGLLA
+128 AGLFA
-133 TTKDLEKISENGN
+133 TTKDLERISENGN
-146 SNTNKFTRKLKD
+146 SNGNSNSNSNSNKFTRKAKN
-158 RQVVTEGQVVK
+158 GQVAKEGLVLTDGRVLK
-169 EGQVINEGKIK
+169 EGQVINEGKVT
-180 AKDFVVL
+180 AQDFVVL

-198 DVEKNAAKNGEVYLS
+198 NVEKNAAKNGEVYLS
-213 SDYNFTFTLP
+213 SSDNFTFTLS

-233 NTVRGIVKN
+233 NTVRGIVQN
-242 EGSIKAGEIT
+242 EGIIKAGDIT
-252 LSAKGRNQALDSL
+252 LNAKGRNQALDSL

-271 LEATKVSNRN
+271 LEATKVRNKN

-287 AGNVELNNKSDIK
+287 ADEIKLNDKSDIK
-300 GEIVTFGADVTSNKE
+300 GESEVVFTSNNGLQNK
-315 LEDNIKITSQ
+315 IKITSQ

-332 PKINFKGKSVNIKG
+332 PKIDFKGKSVNIKG
-346 DFGREE
+346 NFGRED

-357 DDEHK
+357 NEEHK
-362 KLKTEVNIDVPDD
+362 KLKTEVNIDVPNT
-375 ENIRIADKEKEKE
+375 ENIRIADQD
-388 KEKEKDKD
+388 KEKDKD

-429 GNIKINSFRDS
+429 GNIKINSFRDT
-440 DSLLKLTNKG
+440 DSLLKLTNQG
-450 HIKINHAD
+450 HININNAD
-458 INSKGRLF
+458 IHSKGRLF
-466 FITSLQNEEDFQS
+466 VVTSLQNKEDFKS
-479 NITITDSKINLG
+479 DIKITDSKINLG
-491 NGAMGLGRSV
+491 NGAIGLGRSADPK
-501 NESDYDNP
+501 DYDNRW
-509 YQKTEGS
+509 QKTEGS
-516 QRKKFNVNMSNVE
+516 QRKKFNVDMRNVV
-529 FNQVDDVIL
+529 FNQVDEVIL

-546 LDKIVATGKTNFYI
+546 LDKIVATGQTNFYI
-560 DGGVSRNRTNGEPW
+560 DGGVSRNRK
-574 KYEYGVLDLDKR
+574 KYEYGVLDLDNR
-586 TQLSELDQGRRRWG
+586 TLLSDLDQRRRRWK
-600 YYYDLELD
+600 YYDDLDLD
-608 MNRAYLYRFDL
+608 MKKAYLDRFDL
-619 FAAKNTRRSTIKD
+619 FAAKNTKRSTIKG

-640 NINLKNGFVHL
+640 NINLKNGFMHL
-651 LAEKIKLDNSKIDI
+651 LAENIKLYNSKVDI

-688 SMINSH
+688 SMVNSH

-733 GYTFKTDGNTK
+733 GYTFKTDGDTK
-744 IAGKYSKEDLKITA
+744 IAGKNSKEDLKITA

-824 IEVKPNSNFTF
+824 IEVNPNSNFTF

-883 TDASEKIINTKLVSS
+883 TDSSEKIINTKLVSS

-925 NNTKVSVGELEAEQ
+925 NNTKVSVGELETEQ

>member
-17 GATYASTPDFPQQG
+17 GATYASARD
-31 LPQEDTVV
+31 LPQEDKVV
-39 FGNVTIDKTTADKM
+39 FGTVTIDKTADKM
-53 TITQSS
+53 TIKQGSDKA
-59 PTTQINW
+59 QIDW
-66 KSFDIGQNKEVEF
+66 KSFDIGQKKEVKFE
-79 KQPSANSVAYNRVTG
+79 QPNEHAVAYNRVTG

-133 TTKDLEKISENGN
+133 TTKDLENISENI
-146 SNTNKFTRKLKD
+146 NKFTRKAKNG
-158 RQVVTEGQVVK
+158 QVAKEGLVLTDGQVVK
-169 EGQVINEGKIK
+169 EGQVINEGKIT

-198 DVEKNAAKNGEVYLS
+198 DATNNGKVYLS
-213 SDYNFTFTLP
+213 SDYNFTFTLS
-223 DSGISVALED
+223 DSSISVALED
-233 NTVRGIVKN
+233 NAVQSIVQN

-271 LEATKVSNRN
+271 LEATKVSSKN

-287 AGNVELNNKSDIK
+287 ADEIKLNDKSDIK
-300 GEIVTFGADVTSNKE
+300 GESEVVFTSNNE
-315 LEDNIKITSQ
+315 LQNKIKITSQ

-332 PKINFKGKSVNIKG
+332 PKINFKGKSVNING
-346 DFGREE
+346 NFGRED
-352 NREYY
+352 NNNYY
-357 DDEHK
+357 KDEFK
-362 KLKTEVNIDVPDD
+362 KLNTEVNIDVPGT
-375 ENIRIADKEKEKE
+375 ENIRIADK
-388 KEKEKDKD
+388 D
-396 NTGTGSF
+396 NTGTGTDSF
-403 IQTGALSS
+403 IQTEALSS

-419 TLKGKDVDIS
+419 NLKGNDVNIS
-429 GNIKINSFRDS
+429 GRIHIDSFKGS
-440 DSLLKLTNKG
+440 DSLLKLTNQG
-450 HIKINHAD
+450 HININNAD
-458 INSKGRLF
+458 IRSKGRLF
-466 FITSLQNEEDFQS
+466 FITSLQNDVDFKS

-501 NESDYDNP
+501 DENDYDNKW
-509 YQKTEGS
+509 QKTEGS
-516 QRKKFNVNMSNVE
+516 QRKKFDVKMSNVE

-538 AGGFEKVN
+538 AGGFQKVN
-546 LDKIVATGKTNFYI
+546 LDRIVATGQTNFYI
-560 DGGVSRNRTNGEPW
+560 DGGVSRNGR
-574 KYEYGVLDLDKR
+574 KYEYGVLNLDER

-600 YYYDLELD
+600 YYRDLDLD

-619 FAAKNTRRSTIKD
+619 FAAKNTGRSTIKG

-640 NINLKNGFVHL
+640 NINLKNGFMHL
-651 LAEKIKLDNSKIDI
+651 LAENIKLDNSKIDI

-688 SMINSH
+688 SMVNSH

-699 DEKEG
+699 DEKSD
-704 ISPTGTYATMFLI
+704 ISAKAPYATMFLI

-733 GYTFKTDGNTK
+733 GYTFRTDGNTK
-744 IAGKYSKEDLKITA
+744 IAGKYSKDDLKITA

-797 KTTIENADITALA
+797 KTTIENAEITALA
-810 PNGGTAYLSSKDVE
+810 PNGGTAYLSSKEVE

-842 NLNQTKINGASTK
+842 NFNQTKINGDSTK

-925 NNTKVSVGELEAEQ
+925 NNTKVSVGELETEQ

>member
-8 SLIILTTYT
+8 SLIILTTCS
-17 GATYASTPDFPQQG
+17 GAAYASTPD
-31 LPQEDTVV
+31 LPQKDKVV
-39 FGNVTIDKTTADKM
+39 VGEADVSTIGNKM
-53 TITQSS
+53 TIDQKTS
-59 PTTQINW
+59 TTQIDW
-66 KSFDIGQNKEVEF
+66 HSFDIGKDKEVEF
-79 KQPSANSVAYNRVTG
+79 KQPDANSVAYNRVTG

-121 KGAEINV
+121 QGAEINV
-128 AGLLA
+128 AGLFA
-133 TTKDLEKISENGN
+133 TTKDLEQISEKGNGN
-146 SNTNKFTRKLKD
+146 SNSYQFTRKTK
-158 RQVVTEGQVVK
+158 EGQVVK
-169 EGQVINEGKIK
+169 NQGKIK

-187 NGDEVINKGEI
+187 NGDEVINEGEI
-198 DVEKNAAKNGEVYLS
+198 DATNGKVYLS
-213 SDYNFTFTLP
+213 SGYNFTFTLS

-233 NTVRGIVKN
+233 NAVRGIVKN
-242 EGSIKAGEIT
+242 EGIIKAEDIT
-252 LSAKGRNQALDSL
+252 LNAKGRKEALDSL

-271 LEATKVSNRN
+271 LEATKVSKKN

-287 AGNVELNNKSDIK
+287 ADNVELNNESNIK
-300 GEIVTFGADVTSNKE
+300 GEIVTFVADVTSNNE
-315 LEDNIKITSQ
+315 LQNKIKITSK

-332 PKINFKGKSVNIKG
+332 PKIDFKGKSVNIKG
-346 DFGREE
+346 DFGRENSE
-352 NREYY
+352 THYK
-357 DDEHK
+357 DEFK
-362 KLKTEVNIDVPDD
+362 TLNTEVNIDVPDT
-375 ENIRIADKEKEKE
+375 ENIRIADQD
-388 KEKEKDKD
+388 KDK
-396 NTGTGSF
+396 TGTGTDSF
-403 IQTGALSS
+403 IQTEALSS

-419 TLKGKDVDIS
+419 TLKGNDVNIS
-429 GNIKINSFRDS
+429 GNINIDSFRGT
-440 DSLLKLTNKG
+440 DSLLKLTNQG
-450 HIKINHAD
+450 HINIDHAD
-458 INSKGRLF
+458 IHSKGRLF
-466 FITSLQNEEDFQS
+466 VVTSLQNDVDFKS

-501 NESDYDNP
+501 DEKDYDDRW
-509 YQKTEGS
+509 KRAESS
-516 QRKKFNVNMSNVE
+516 QRKKFDVKMRNVV
-529 FNQVDDVIL
+529 FDQVDDVVL

-546 LDKIVATGKTNFYI
+546 LDNIVATGQTNFYI
-560 DGGVSRNRTNGEPW
+560 DGGVSRNRNGVSS

-586 TQLSELDQGRRRWG
+586 TLLSSLDQGRRRWK
-600 YYYDLELD
+600 YYDNLDLD
-608 MNRAYLYRFDL
+608 MNKAYWHRFDM
-619 FAAKNTRRSTIKD
+619 FASKNTGRAAIKG

-673 DTLAQ
+673 DISTQ
-678 TNRLGMNGKV
+678 INRLGMNGKV
-688 SMINSH
+688 SMVNSH

-699 DEKEG
+699 DEKID
-704 ISPTGTYATMFLI
+704 ISAKAPYATMFLI

-733 GYTFKTDGNTK
+733 GYTFRTDGDTK
-744 IAGKYSKEDLKITA
+744 IAGKNSKDDLKITA
-758 INTGGRAAE
+758 INTGGRTGE
-767 EVLINGALGSAD
+767 EVIINGAPGSID

-784 ANMAFTIGDSANT
+784 ANMAFTIGDNANT

-810 PNGGTAYLSSKDVE
+810 PNGGTAYLSSKGVE
-824 IEVKPNSNFTF
+824 IEVKSNSNFTF

-842 NLNQTKINGASTK
+842 NFNQTKINGASTK

-869 GVRASN
+869 GVRATN

-912 GNGCEEQQFGDKG
+912 GKGCEEQQFGDKG

>member
-17 GATYASTPDFPQQG
+17 GATYASAQD
-31 LPQEDTVV
+31 LPQEDKVV
-39 FGNVTIDKTTADKM
+39 FGTVTIDKTANKM
-53 TITQSS
+53 TIKQGSDKA
-59 PTTQINW
+59 QIDW
-66 KSFDIGQNKEVEF
+66 KSFDIGQNKEVKFE
-79 KQPSANSVAYNRVTG
+79 QPTTNSVAYNRVTG

-121 KGAEINV
+121 KGAQINV

-146 SNTNKFTRKLKD
+146 GNGNGNSNKFTRKAKQD
-158 RQVVTEGQVVK
+158 GQVVKEGLVLTDGRVLK
-169 EGQVINEGKIK
+169 EGQVINEGEIT

-187 NGDEVINKGEI
+187 NGDEVINEGKI
-198 DVEKNAAKNGEVYLS
+198 NATNGKVYLS
-213 SDYNFTFTLP
+213 SGYNFTFTLLP

-233 NTVRGIVKN
+233 NAVQGIVKN
-242 EGSIKAGEIT
+242 EGIIKAEDIT
-252 LSAKGRNQALDSL
+252 LNAKGRKEALDSL

-271 LEATKVSNRN
+271 LEATKVSNKN

-287 AGNVELNNKSDIK
+287 ADEIKLNDKSDIK
-300 GEIVTFGADVTSNKE
+300 GESEVVFTSN
-315 LEDNIKITSQ
+315 EDKKLKNIKITSK

-332 PKINFKGKSVNIKG
+332 PKIDFKGKSVNING
-346 DFGREE
+346 NFGRDDGTKH
-352 NREYY
+352 YS
-357 DDEHK
+357 DEHK
-362 KLKTEVNIDVPDD
+362 RLNTEVNIDVPDT
-375 ENIRIADKEKEKE
+375 ENIRIADVED
-388 KEKEKDKD
+388 KDKD
-396 NTGTGSF
+396 KDKTGTGKDSF
-403 IQTGALSS
+403 IQTEALSS

-419 TLKGKDVDIS
+419 TLKGNEVNIS
-429 GNIKINSFRDS
+429 GNIKINSFKDT

-450 HIKINHAD
+450 HININHAD
-458 INSKGRLF
+458 IHSTGRLF
-466 FITSLQNEEDFQS
+466 FITSLQNDVDFQS

-491 NGAMGLGRSV
+491 NGAMGLGRSLDTE
-501 NESDYDNP
+501 NCDNRWCRTES
-509 YQKTEGS
+509 S
-516 QRKKFNVNMSNVE
+516 QRKKFDVDMRNVV
-529 FNQVDDVIL
+529 FDQVDDVVI
-538 AGGFEKVN
+538 AGGFKKVN
-546 LDKIVATGKTNFYI
+546 LDNIVATGKTNFYI
-560 DGGVSRNRTNGEPW
+560 DGGVSRNNS

-586 TQLSELDQGRRRWG
+586 TLLSELDQRRRRWK
-600 YYYDLELD
+600 YYDNLDLD
-608 MNRAYLYRFDL
+608 MNKAYWHRFDM
-619 FAAKNTRRSTIKD
+619 FASKNTGRSTIKD

-640 NINLKNGFVHL
+640 KINLKNGFVHL
-651 LAEKIKLDNSKIDI
+651 LAEKINLDNSKIDI

-673 DTLAQ
+673 DISTQ
-678 TNRLGMNGKV
+678 INRLGMNGKV
-688 SMINSH
+688 SMVNSH

-699 DEKEG
+699 DEKSD
-704 ISPTGTYATMFLI
+704 ISAKAPYATMFLI

-733 GYTFKTDGNTK
+733 GYTFRTDGDTK
-744 IAGKYSKEDLKITA
+744 IAGKNSKDDLKITA
-758 INTGGRAAE
+758 INTGGRTGK
-767 EVLINGALGSAD
+767 EVIINGAPGSID

-784 ANMAFTIGDSANT
+784 ANMAFTIGDNADT

-810 PNGGTAYLSSKDVE
+810 PNGGTAYLSSKGVE
-824 IEVKPNSNFTF
+824 IEVKSNSNFTF

-842 NLNQTKINGASTK
+842 NFNQTKINGDSTK

>member
-8 SLIILTTYT
+8 SLIILTTCS
-17 GATYASTPDFPQQG
+17 GAAYASAQDFPKNHH
-31 LPQEDTVV
+31 VV
-39 FGNVTIDKTTADKM
+39 VGEASVSQTADKM
-53 TITQSS
+53 TITQKK

-66 KSFDIGQNKEVEF
+66 ESFDIGKNKEVIF
-79 KQPSANSVAYNRVTG
+79 KQPDANSVAYNRVTG

-121 KGAEINV
+121 QGAEINV

-133 TTKDLEKISENGN
+133 TTKDLEQISESGN
-146 SNTNKFTRKLKD
+146 NKFTRKL
-158 RQVVTEGQVVK
+158 TK
-169 EGQVINEGKIK
+169 EGQVLNKGKIT

-198 DVEKNAAKNGEVYLS
+198 DATNNGKVYLS
-213 SDYNFTFTLP
+213 SDYNFTFTLS
-223 DSGISVALED
+223 DSSISVALED
-233 NTVRGIVKN
+233 NAVQSIVQN

-287 AGNVELNNKSDIK
+287 ADEIKLNDKSDIK
-300 GEIVTFGADVTSNKE
+300 GESEVVFTSNNGLK
-315 LEDNIKITSQ
+315 DNIKITSK

-332 PKINFKGKSVNIKG
+332 PKINFTGKSVNING
-346 DFGREE
+346 NFGREDSKTH
-352 NREYY
+352 Y

-375 ENIRIADKEKEKE
+375 ENIRIADQ
-388 KEKEKDKD
+388 D

-403 IQTGALSS
+403 IQTDALSS

-419 TLKGKDVDIS
+419 NLKGNNVNIS
-429 GNIKINSFRDS
+429 GRIHINSFKDS

-450 HIKINHAD
+450 HIDINNAD
-458 INSKGRLF
+458 IHSKGRLF
-466 FITSLQNEEDFQS
+466 FITSLQNEKDFQS

-491 NGAMGLGRSV
+491 NGAMGLGRSA
-501 NESDYDNP
+501 NPEDYDNP
-509 YQKTEGS
+509 WQKTESS
-516 QRKKFNVNMSNVE
+516 QRKKFNVDMRNVT
-529 FNQVDDVIL
+529 FNQVDDVVL

-546 LDKIVATGKTNFYI
+546 LDNITATGQTNFYI
-560 DGGVSRNRTNGEPW
+560 DGGVSRNRNGRGS

-586 TQLSELDQGRRRWG
+586 VQLSELDQRRRRWG
-600 YYYDLELD
+600 YYSDLDLD
-608 MNRAYLYRFDL
+608 MNRAYWHRFDM
-619 FAAKNTRRSTIKD
+619 FASKNTGRAAIKG

-665 TFDKDNSQ
+665 TFDKYNSEDISTQ
-673 DTLAQ
+673 I
-678 TNRLGMNGKV
+678 NRLGMNGKV
-688 SMINSH
+688 SMVNSH

-699 DEKEG
+699 DEKSD
-704 ISPTGTYATMFLI
+704 ISPKAPYATMFLI

-733 GYTFKTDGNTK
+733 GYTFRTDGDTK
-744 IAGKYSKEDLKITA
+744 IAGKNSKDDLKITA
-758 INTGGRAAE
+758 INTGGRTGK
-767 EVLINGALGSAD
+767 EVIINGAPGSID

-784 ANMAFTIGDSANT
+784 ANMAFTIGDNANT

-810 PNGGTAYLSSKDVE
+810 PNGGTAYLSSKGVE
-824 IEVKPNSNFTF
+824 IEVKSNSNFTF

-842 NLNQTKINGASTK
+842 NFNQTKINGASTK

-869 GVRASN
+869 GVRATN

-883 TDASEKIINTKLVSS
+883 TDASEKIINTNLVSS

-912 GNGCEEQQFGDKG
+912 GKGCEEQQFGDKG

>member
-17 GATYASTPDFPQQG
+17 GATYASTPDFPQNS
-31 LPQEDTVV
+31 DVV
-39 FGNVTIDKTTADKM
+39 VGKASVTQTENKM
-53 TITQSS
+53 TIKQTSDKA
-59 PTTQINW
+59 QINW
-66 KSFDIGQNKEVEF
+66 KSFDIGKNKEVKFE
-79 KQPSANSVAYNRVTG
+79 QPDENSVAYNRVIG
-94 GNASQIQG
+94 GNASHIQG

-121 KGAEINV
+121 EGAEINV

-133 TTKDLEKISENGN
+133 TTKDLEQISENGN
-146 SNTNKFTRKLKD
+146 SNSYQFTRKTK
-158 RQVVTEGQVVK
+158 EGQVVK
-169 EGQVINEGKIK
+169 NQGKIK

-198 DVEKNAAKNGEVYLS
+198 DATNGKVYLS
-213 SDYNFTFTLP
+213 SDYNFTFTLS
-223 DSGISVALED
+223 DSSISVALED
-233 NTVRGIVKN
+233 NAVQSIVKN

-252 LSAKGRNQALDSL
+252 LSAKGRKQALDSL
-265 VMNNGV
+265 VVNNGV
-271 LEATKVSNRN
+271 LEATKVSNKN

-287 AGNVELNNKSDIK
+287 ADDVQLNSKSNIK
-300 GEIVTFGADVTSNKE
+300 GEIVNFGTEVTSNNE
-315 LEDNIKITSQ
+315 LKDNIKITSK

-332 PKINFKGKSVNIKG
+332 PQINFKGKSVNING
-346 DFGREE
+346 NFGREDSTK
-352 NREYY
+352 YY
-357 DDEHK
+357 SDEHK
-362 KLKTEVNIDVPDD
+362 TLNTEVNIDVPNT
-375 ENIRIADKEKEKE
+375 ENIRIADIA
-388 KEKEKDKD
+388 DK
-396 NTGTGSF
+396 NNASTGSF

-419 TLKGKDVDIS
+419 NLKGKDVNIS
-429 GNIKINSFRDS
+429 GNININSFKGT
-440 DSLLKLTNKG
+440 DSLLKLTNQG
-450 HIKINHAD
+450 HINIDHAD
-458 INSKGRLF
+458 IHSKYRLF
-466 FITSLQNEEDFQS
+466 VVTSLQNEEDFKS
-479 NITITDSKINLG
+479 NIKITDSKINLG

-501 NESDYDNP
+501 KDDYYEDRW
-509 YQKTEGS
+509 KRAERS
-516 QRKKFNVNMSNVE
+516 QRKKFNVDMRNVT
-529 FNQVDDVIL
+529 FNQVDDVVL

-546 LDKIVATGKTNFYI
+546 LDNIVATGQTNFYI
-560 DGGVSRNRTNGEPW
+560 DGGVSRNRNGVSS
-574 KYEYGVLDLDKR
+574 KYESGVLDLDKR
-586 TQLSELDQGRRRWG
+586 TLLSDLDQRRRRWK
-600 YYYDLELD
+600 YYDNLDLD
-608 MNRAYLYRFDL
+608 MNKAYWHRFDM
-619 FAAKNTRRSTIKD
+619 FASKNTGRAAIKD

-673 DTLAQ
+673 DISTQ
-678 TNRLGMNGKV
+678 INRLGMNGKV
-688 SMINSH
+688 SMVNSH

-699 DEKEG
+699 DEKID
-704 ISPTGTYATMFLI
+704 ISAKAPYATMFLI

-733 GYTFKTDGNTK
+733 GYTFRTDGDTK
-744 IAGKYSKEDLKITA
+744 IAGKNSKDDLKITA
-758 INTGGRAAE
+758 INTGGRTGK
-767 EVLINGALGSAD
+767 EVIINGAPGSID

-784 ANMAFTIGDSANT
+784 ANMAFTIGDNANT

-810 PNGGTAYLSSKDVE
+810 PNGGTAYLSSKGVE
-824 IEVKPNSNFTF
+824 IEVKSNSNFTF

-842 NLNQTKINGASTK
+842 NFNQTKINGDSTK

-869 GVRASN
+869 GVRATN

-883 TDASEKIINTKLVSS
+883 TDSSEKIINTNLVSS

-912 GNGCEEQQFGDKG
+912 GKGCEEQQFGDKG

>member
-17 GATYASTPDFPQQG
+17 GATYASTQDLPQQ
-31 LPQEDTVV
+31 DKVV
-39 FGNVTIDKTTADKM
+39 VGEATFSTTGNTM
-53 TITQSS
+53 TINQKT
-59 PTTQINW
+59 PTTQIDW
-66 KSFDIGQNKEVEF
+66 KSFDIGKDKEVKFE
-79 KQPSANSVAYNRVTG
+79 QPNENAVAYNRVIG

-146 SNTNKFTRKLKD
+146 SNTNSNSNSNSYQFTRKTK
-158 RQVVTEGQVVK
+158 EGQVVK
-169 EGQVINEGKIK
+169 NQGKIK

-187 NGDEVINKGEI
+187 NGDEVINEGEI
-198 DVEKNAAKNGEVYLS
+198 DATNGKVYLS
-213 SDYNFTFTLP
+213 SGYNFTFTLS

-233 NTVRGIVKN
+233 NTVQGIVKN

-252 LSAKGRNQALDSL
+252 LSAKGRKQALDSL

-271 LEATKVSNRN
+271 LEATKVSSKN

-287 AGNVELNNKSDIK
+287 ADNVELNNESNIK
-300 GEIVTFGADVTSNKE
+300 GEVVSFVADVTSNNE
-315 LEDNIKITSQ
+315 LKDNIKITSQ

-332 PKINFKGKSVNIKG
+332 PKINFKGKSVNING
-346 DFGREE
+346 NFGRED
-352 NREYY
+352 NKNYY

-362 KLKTEVNIDVPDD
+362 TLKTEVNIDVPDN
-375 ENIRIADKEKEKE
+375 ENIRIANIED
-388 KEKEKDKD
+388 KDKD
-396 NTGTGSF
+396 KDKTGTDSF
-403 IQTGALSS
+403 IQTDALSS

-419 TLKGKDVDIS
+419 NLKGKDVNIS
-429 GNIKINSFRDS
+429 GRININSFKGT

-450 HIKINHAD
+450 HIKINNAD

-466 FITSLQNEEDFQS
+466 FITSLQNEKDFQS
-479 NITITDSKINLG
+479 DITITDSKINLG
-491 NGAMGLGRSV
+491 NGAMGLGRSADP
-501 NESDYDNP
+501 NDYDNQW
-509 YQKTEGS
+509 QKTERY
-516 QRKKFNVNMSNVE
+516 QRKKFNVNMRNVV
-529 FNQVDDVIL
+529 FNQVDDVVL
-538 AGGFEKVN
+538 AGGFQKVN

-560 DGGVSRNRTNGEPW
+560 DGGVSRNRNGRGS
-574 KYEYGVLDLDKR
+574 KYEYGVLDLDER
-586 TQLSELDQGRRRWG
+586 TQLSSLDQGRRRWK
-600 YYYDLELD
+600 YYYNLDLD
-608 MNRAYLYRFDL
+608 MNRAYWHRFDM
-619 FAAKNTRRSTIKD
+619 FASKNTGRSTIKG

-665 TFDKDNSQ
+665 TFDKDNSEDISSQ
-673 DTLAQ
+673 I
-678 TNRLGMNGKV
+678 NRLGMNGKV
-688 SMINSH
+688 SMVNSH

-699 DEKEG
+699 DEKSD
-704 ISPTGTYATMFLI
+704 ISAKAPYATMFLI

-733 GYTFKTDGNTK
+733 GYTFRTDGDTK
-744 IAGKYSKEDLKITA
+744 IAGKYSKDDLKITA
-758 INTGGRAAE
+758 INTGGRTGK
-767 EVLINGALGSAD
+767 EVIINGAPGSID

-784 ANMAFTIGDSANT
+784 ANMAFTIGDNANT

-810 PNGGTAYLSSKDVE
+810 PNGGTAYLSSKGVE
-824 IEVKPNSNFTF
+824 IEVNPNSNFTF

-842 NLNQTKINGASTK
+842 NFNQTKINGASTK

-883 TDASEKIINTKLVSS
+883 TDSSEKIINTKLVSS